1 MRKFVTELKGKTVM
15 TSDGLI
21 LGTISNFMVDTDTG
35 QINHVL
41 INPAEDLAASDTQEK
56 DAQGRLVL
64 PFKSMKSVKD
74 VVVLE
79 TK

>member
-15 TSDGLI
+15 TSDGMI

-35 QINHVL
+35 QIDHVL
-41 INPAEDLAASDTQEK
+41 VNPAEDIASDSQEK
-56 DAQGRLVL
+56 DAQGRLVI
-64 PFKSMKSVKD
+64 PFKTMRSVKD

-79 TK
+79 MK

>member
-41 INPAEDLAASDTQEK
+41 VNPAEDLASDSQEK

-64 PFKSMKSVKD
+64 PFRSMKSVKD

>member
-15 TSDGLI
+15 TSDGLL

-41 INPAEDLAASDTQEK
+41 VNPAEDLASDSQDR